1 MQKVMNRRGPRGNT
15 RPPGRRDSRRPG
27 AGTRRVPPR
36 VPPHPTELFTQRLL
50 LVLSGDRPLHWF
62 ARHAAHQA
70 FDDLLWLVE
79 RRALLPGAGPRPT
92 VHGIGHFEPAPGSF
106 EVFARIAVGPR
117 LHALAFRL
125 ALGEDRR
132 WRCTAVELGGRPP
145 REEQELSG

>member
-1 MQKVMNRRGPRGNT
+1 MQKVMNRRAPRANN
-15 RPPGRRDSRRPG
+15 RPPTRRDSRRPG
-27 AGTRRVPPR
+27 TVPRRVPPQ

-70 FDDLLWLVE
+70 FDDLVWLVD
-79 RRALLPGAGPRPT
+79 RRVLLPGAGPGPRPT
-92 VHGIGHFEPAPGSF
+92 VRGIGHFEPAPGSY

-125 ALGEDRR
+125 TRSADHR
-132 WRCTAVELGGRPP
+132 WRCTAVELDGRPP
-145 REEQELSG
+145 RDTDR